1 MMRKSAKAV
10 ALSLSVSLLLSACQT
25 TGANNRPLTPAEQR
39 MREQADIYNQTIFE
53 GAATGCAAGILAG
66 ILIGATTSSKKN
78 KGKNMLV
85 DGAIG
90 CVAGAAIGG
99 GVGAYVADKQEK
111 YASREEQLDAM
122 ITDVK
127 GENQRLAGLVTAT
140 QQVIVADKARI
151 DQIDKDLAAGKITM
165 AQAKEKM
172 AAVDDNKSYLDNTI
186 TELRK
191 RHSTYAEA
199 AGQVERG
206 AAKNK
211 VAAMNQEI
219 TTLEK
224 QIAQLEAERDS
235 LAQRRTVSRVG

>member
-1 MMRKSAKAV
+1 MINKSAKAV

-39 MREQADIYNQTIFE
+39 MREQADTYNQTIFE
-53 GAATGCAAGILAG
+53 GGGKKSTMLA
-66 ILIGATTSSKKN
+66 
-78 KGKNMLV
+78 

-111 YASREEQLDAM
+111 YATKEEQLDSM

-127 GENQRLAGLVTAT
+127 AENQRLAGLVTAT
-140 QQVIVADKARI
+140 QQVIVADKARL
-151 DQIDKDLAAGKITM
+151 DQIDKDLASGKITM
-165 AQAKEKM
+165 AQAKEKI
-172 AAVDDNKSYLDNTI
+172 AAVDDNKAYLDNTI
-186 TELRK
+186 AELRK
-191 RHSTYAEA
+191 RQTNYADA
-199 AGQVERG
+199 ASQTARG
-206 AAKNK
+206 APKSK
-211 VAAMNQEI
+211 VRAMNEEI